1 MTAIAPAKAR
11 RVRLLGLDV
20 DGVLTDN
27 GVYIGPVAGER
38 VEFKRFDIQDGLG
51 LILLRT
57 ANIPVVWL
65 SGRSSEATALR
76 ATELRVTELLQVPGP
91 RKAAAFQEVLDRH
104 GIGWE
109 EVAFVGDD
117 LADLPILRRV
127 GLPIAVANAVT
138 EVKEVAAYTTRAQG
152 GHGAVREVIELLLRA
167 RGEWAE
173 ILERYFSGQIEKA
186 ERVSPR
192 PAGTEIMEQVERSRS

>member
-1 MTAIAPAKAR
+1 MTLSPAAAS

-27 GVYIGPVAGER
+27 GVFIGPVAGAR
-38 VEFKRFDIQDGLG
+38 VELKRFDIQDGLG

-57 ANIPVVWL
+57 AGFPVVWV

-76 ATELRVTELLQVPGP
+76 ASELQVEELLQVPGP
-91 RKAAAFQEVLDRH
+91 RKAAAFGEVLTRR
-104 GIGWE
+104 GIGWN

-127 GLPIAVANAVT
+127 GLPIAVANAVP
-138 EVKEVAAYTTRAQG
+138 EVKETAAYTTRASG
-152 GHGAVREVIELLLRA
+152 GHGAVREVVEALFRA
-167 RGEWAE
+167 RGEWPDM
-173 ILERYFSGQIEKA
+173 LERYFA
-186 ERVSPR
+186 EHA
-192 PAGTEIMEQVERSRS
+192 AGAA

>member
-1 MTAIAPAKAR
+1 MTGIDTAAAD

-27 GVYIGPVAGER
+27 GVYIGPIAGQR
-38 VEFKRFDIQDGLG
+38 VELKRGDIQDGLG

-57 ANIPVVWL
+57 AGLPVVWV

-76 ATELRVTELLQVPGP
+76 AAELRVEEVLQVPGP
-91 RKAAAFQEVLDRH
+91 RKLAAFEEVLQRR
-104 GIGWE
+104 GVEWG

-117 LADLPILRRV
+117 LADLPLLRRV
-127 GLPIAVANAVT
+127 GLPIAVANAVPD
-138 EVKEVAAYTTRAQG
+138 VKAAASYITRAAG

-167 RGEWAE
+167 RGEWPD
-173 ILERYFSGQIEKA
+173 ILERYFRETA
-186 ERVSPR
+186 
-192 PAGTEIMEQVERSRS
+192 AGAA